1 MFGSLKTQLEAPV
14 AYDPYLEERFVSV
27 TSTCGAEDYSYTTP
41 GPYAL
46 NTTTR
51 SIPGT
56 ETASAPA
63 APSSDICVGDSVTVS
78 EEDTFESI
86 AAANSVSTYSLLSL
100 NHLDIFCSDITPGNS
115 MCLPARDMYYL

>member
-14 AYDPYLEERFVSV
+14 AYNPYLGQRFISV
-27 TSTCGAEDYSYTTP
+27 ASSCGAEDYSYTTP
-41 GPYAL
+41 RPYAL

-56 ETASAPA
+56 ESASASA

-78 EEDTFESI
+78 EEDTCESI
-86 AAANSVSTYSLLSL
+86 ATANSVSTYRLLSL
-100 NHLDIFCSDITPGNS
+100 NHLNIFCSGITPGNS
-115 MCLPARDMYYL
+115 MCLPTRDMYYL